1 MVEADSLTDLARIS
15 FVTRRFHELQG
26 LGTAAYGFGLV
37 LAVLMNHA
45 VSSLYRPSPF
55 QALTFANTVGVLA
68 LLSAFR
74 LYRQTF
80 GDPVVPPSRKILAGL
95 LILGVMAGG
104 AGDMWAQ
111 VNGNEGPSIMAV
123 VLASCS
129 IWIVARDWR
138 WRIHYL
144 VAAAAGLMG
153 ALVTAGV
160 PAMAD
165 GWGRVGPPR
174 EEAYLLSYTLV
185 GLGLVVVGLLD
196 HRLLA
201 SSLNPK
207 PLGARPPRAIERASN
222 GLTRASVAAFFCVA
236 AGVTLVAV
244 GPAVFEPVLALT
256 LLLAFFATS
265 MIVMVVPQWSNY
277 RDAAHQLVSMHR
289 GLSVRRDP
297 SAPRDQQ
304 TWQIG
309 MDSLA
314 LFSAVVLA
322 VAIDEW
328 IMPSGAFSLLALA
341 IAFASAWVAVR
352 DWRYRPYYLI
362 GAVAAAVAS
371 FLVVGMPAAKS
382 FTVLI
387 LAVSGPLVVEGLL
400 DYWVSVR
407 HRSGHEPPELP
418 DGASSL

>member
-144 VAAAAGLMG
+144 GAAAAGLMG

-174 EEAYLLSYTLV
+174 
-185 GLGLVVVGLLD
+185 
-196 HRLLA
+196 R
-201 SSLNPK
+201 
-207 PLGARPPRAIERASN
+207 
-222 GLTRASVAAFFCVA
+222 
-236 AGVTLVAV
+236 
-244 GPAVFEPVLALT
+244 
-256 LLLAFFATS
+256 
-265 MIVMVVPQWSNY
+265 
-277 RDAAHQLVSMHR
+277 
-289 GLSVRRDP
+289 
-297 SAPRDQQ
+297 
-304 TWQIG
+304 
-309 MDSLA
+309 
-314 LFSAVVLA
+314 
-322 VAIDEW
+322 
-328 IMPSGAFSLLALA
+328 
-341 IAFASAWVAVR
+341 
-352 DWRYRPYYLI
+352 
-362 GAVAAAVAS
+362 
-371 FLVVGMPAAKS
+371 
-382 FTVLI
+382 
-387 LAVSGPLVVEGLL
+387 
-400 DYWVSVR
+400 
-407 HRSGHEPPELP
+407 
-418 DGASSL
+418 